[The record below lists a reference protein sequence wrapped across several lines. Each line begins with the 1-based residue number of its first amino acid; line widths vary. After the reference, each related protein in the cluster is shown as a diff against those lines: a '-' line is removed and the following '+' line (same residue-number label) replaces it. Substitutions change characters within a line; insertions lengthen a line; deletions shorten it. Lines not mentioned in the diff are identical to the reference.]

1 MCVVQDQN
9 ILHEG
14 LPPTKGI
21 KYILRTDIIYQRH
34 IIRNKHI
41 KINLSKDKIG
51 EWERLFE
58 TSCKNYA
65 D

>member
-1 MCVVQDQN
+1 MMVVQDQN

-14 LPPTKGI
+14 LPTTKGI
-21 KYILRTDIIYQRH
+21 KYILRTDIIHEREA
-34 IIRNKHI
+34 IRSLGFSTKA
-41 KINLSKDKIG
+41 KDSG
-51 EWERLFE
+51 WERLFE

>member
-1 MCVVQDQN
+1 MCVIQYQN

-14 LPPTKGI
+14 LPPTKGV
-21 KYILRTDIIYQRH
+21 KYILRTDIIYRKEV
-34 IIRNKHI
+34 IRDKRI
-41 KINLSKDKIG
+41 KVKLLNDKIG

-58 TSCKNYA
+58 PSCKNYA

>member
-1 MCVVQDQN
+1 MRINKYNVGDVFPEHIDYKVKRN
-9 ILHEG
+9 I
-14 LPPTKGI
+14 K
-21 KYILRTDIIYQRH
+21 
-34 IIRNKHI
+34 
-41 KINLSKDKIG
+41 G